1 MVIFSAE
8 ITIQNTIQMAGF
20 AMSEICIC
28 VRVCVCVYNFFLST
42 E

>member
-1 MVIFSAE
+1 MIIFSAE

-28 VRVCVCVYNFFLST
+28 VRVCVCVFIIFF
-42 E
+42 